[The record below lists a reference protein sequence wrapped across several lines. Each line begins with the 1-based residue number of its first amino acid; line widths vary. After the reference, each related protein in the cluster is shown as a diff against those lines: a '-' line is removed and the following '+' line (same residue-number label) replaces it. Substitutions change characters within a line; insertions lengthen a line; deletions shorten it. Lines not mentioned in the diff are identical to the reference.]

1 MKYYLGCL
9 VFFICAST
17 KASVYDNY
25 GNISVIS
32 CETCVSDADYE
43 KTALS
48 NLKVNEISLVIIHND
63 KTERVESFHGVFEVD
78 SETRYSDKKVKLI
91 TDAYEVRSNYI
102 EYLTMKALNGGVIE
116 KKLKYPKNSQENSQF
131 YGTRF
136 DASVWADYGTYARN
150 QLPMCNNIFV
160 ICMVAL
166 EFDNGDV
173 AVLKINPRSTI
184 AELVGAFDK
193 NGNVL
198 SLNKNATRNSTGGRE
213 SLPIGNFTLP
223 VIRVGGG
230 GGGGG
235 SKRVVACTG
244 EHGGKMRCV
253 IKVV

>member
-1 MKYYLGCL
+1 
-9 VFFICAST
+9 
-17 KASVYDNY
+17 VYDNY
-25 GNISVIS
+25 ENIQVIS

-48 NLKVNEISLVIIHND
+48 NLKVNQISLVIIHND
-63 KTERVESFHGVFEVD
+63 KTERVESFHGVFEID
-78 SETRYSDKKVKLI
+78 SEDSKTRYIDKKVKLI
-91 TDAYEVRSNYI
+91 TDAFEVRSNYI

-136 DASVWADYGTYARN
+136 DASIWADYGTYARS

-198 SLNKNATRNSTGGRE
+198 SLNKSATRNSAGGGE
-213 SLPIGNFTLP
+213 GLPIGNFTLP
-223 VIRVGGG
+223 VTHRGGS
-230 GGGGG
+230 GGGG
-235 SKRVVACTG
+235 SKRVIACSG

-253 IKVV
+253 VMMV